1 MDITHALSNA
11 LFRCQPF
18 MLNFLS
24 LTWHTT
30 VLGYPKRRG
39 ALAVMTGGCVAGTR
53 KEKTRLSGP
62 VGCWL
67 PFILCNSR
75 DAISIFKL
83 HPLRGGL
90 PLSVSFVVFISFQF
104 ALELVKILHKRRAV
118 LCLFLMTVMYI
129 LKVVMS
135 WRGGAFPESELDLK
149 QDSKYSCYWKKT
161 QPQAPTP
168 NPKPK
173 LQPQT
178 PNPNLNLKP

>member
-1 MDITHALSNA
+1 MARWWREAYDGTHIQMDITHALSNA

-39 ALAVMTGGCVAGTR
+39 ALAVMTGGCVACTR

-104 ALELVKILHKRRAV
+104 ALELVKILQKRRAV

-129 LKVVMS
+129 LKL
-135 WRGGAFPESELDLK
+135 WCHEGGRISRVRTW
-149 QDSKYSCYWKKT
+149 S
-161 QPQAPTP
+161 QAR
-168 NPKPK
+168 
-173 LQPQT
+173 L
-178 PNPNLNLKP
+178 